1 MRQIAIFSALLIV
14 LLGTT
19 GVVFPLMA
27 TAEAGREI
35 TIVAQNMAFVIE
47 SQESSGLPRLENP
60 TITVKAGQK
69 ITIIFRN
76 NDSGMMHDLVIQG
89 LPVQANVV
97 SFGQTTR
104 VTFTAPMKPGEYVYL
119 CSFHPRSMRGVFI
132 VE

>member
-1 MRQIAIFSALLIV
+1 MKRMAIFCALLIV

-35 TIVAQNMAFVIE
+35 TIVAQNMAFILE
-47 SQESSGLPRLENP
+47 SPEMSEQANP

-69 ITIIFRN
+69 ITIVMRN
-76 NDSGMMHDLVIQG
+76 NDSGMQHDLVIQG
-89 LPVQANVV
+89 LPVQADVV

-104 VTFTAPMKPGEYVYL
+104 VTFTAPLERGEYVYL